1 MRATAA
7 ALIACAVLTSA
18 PAAQTKPAKTFDI
31 YLSDTEGGK
40 ATLFVSPSGESVLVD
55 TGNPNPRDTDRIM
68 AMLAEAGIK
77 EIDHLILTHYHVDH
91 VGGLQ
96 ELAKRVTIKH
106 YVDHGPSVEEREQ
119 VQGFQAAY
127 AELHAKAK
135 HTVVKPGDKL
145 PVAGLDWRI
154 ITSAGKAITTA
165 LPGGGKP
172 NPACASFTPR
182 PATNDPENGQSVG
195 SVVTFGKFR
204 TIDLGD
210 LLWDKEKD
218 FVCPNNLVGPVD
230 LYIVSHHGVDASG
243 SPALVHGLQP
253 RVAVQQNGTRKG
265 GTLQTNRTLYSS
277 PGFEDN
283 WQLHW
288 SYNVGTEYNPAGI
301 FIANIDEPS
310 VVATVL
316 TAPPGGGRGGPGAIP
331 PPMSTSPGA
340 IPPPLP
346 TSPGAIPP
354 PTPTAPGALPPSAA
368 PPVQPTGGAPQA
380 PTAAS
385 VPSGQPGAAPPAG
398 VPGAGR
404 QGGGGRGGPGPAHT
418 GPAFLIKVSAQADG
432 TFTVTNTRNGF
443 SRTYRPR

>member
-1 MRATAA
+1 MRATVA
-7 ALIACAVLTSA
+7 ALIASAVLTSA
-18 PAAQTKPAKTFDI
+18 PAAQTKSAKTFDI

-55 TGNPNPRDTDRIM
+55 TGNPNPRDTDRIL
-68 AMLAEAGIK
+68 AMLAEAGVT

-96 ELAKRVTIKH
+96 ELAKRVTIRH

-182 PATNDPENGQSVG
+182 PASNDPENGQSVG
-195 SVVTFGKFR
+195 SVITFGKFR

-230 LYIVSHHGVDASG
+230 LYIVSHHGIDASG

-253 RVAVQQNGTRKG
+253 RVAIQQNGTRKG

-316 TAPPGGGRGGPGAIP
+316 TAPPGGGRGGPGG
-331 PPMSTSPGA
+331 PG
-340 IPPPLP
+340 
-346 TSPGAIPP
+346 
-354 PTPTAPGALPPSAA
+354 
-368 PPVQPTGGAPQA
+368 GGAPPAAVGGIAPPGAGVLPPVVGTGAPAAGTPPVAAPVQA
-380 PTAAS
+380 PAGAAQ
-385 VPSGQPGAAPPAG
+385 PSATTPGQPAIAPPAG
-398 VPGAGR
+398 APPAGR
-404 QGGGGRGGPGPAHT
+404 QGGGGGRGGPGVPHT

-443 SRTYRPR
+443 SRTYKPR